1 MADSWE
7 DEEFDLPSS
16 APPTAVP
23 VSWEDEEEEEEDT
36 GAVAPGVAPKMSAA
50 KAAKSAAEKDARIA
64 AELETRLQMG
74 ETAEQRRLRERNRV
88 EEADND
94 LTEDLFGGG
103 GGAKGGG
110 GGSGLS
116 GLALKNMQDH
126 VKLALELS
134 ERMEASKPAHIAAFL
149 KELVSKTSA
158 KMTVDG
164 LSDLTN
170 HTIMFRDEKREAE
183 ERIATAKANKTNV
196 IANQR
201 ANKKKDCGR
210 GRRRKAHADV
220 FGGDFDGDG
229 IDSVGMD
236 YESKYDDFM

>member
-16 APPTAVP
+16 VPPTAVP
-23 VSWEDEEEEEEDT
+23 VSWEDEEEDQEDA
-36 GAVAPGVAPKMSAA
+36 GAVAPGLAPKMSAA

-64 AELETRLQMG
+64 AELETRLQLG

-103 GGAKGGG
+103 GAQGQGAGG
-110 GGSGLS
+110 GLS

-126 VKLALELS
+126 VKLAIELA
-134 ERMEASKPAHIAAFL
+134 ERMDSSKPAHMAAFM
-149 KELVSKTSA
+149 KELVTKLSS
-158 KMTVDG
+158 KMTADG
-164 LSDLTN
+164 LSDLVN
-170 HTIMFRDEKREAE
+170 HTTMFRDEKRQAE
-183 ERIATAKANKTNV
+183 ERIASAKANKTNV

-201 ANKKKDCGR
+201 ANKKKSIKKK
-210 GRRRKAHADV
+210 KA
-220 FGGDFDGDG
+220 
-229 IDSVGMD
+229 
-236 YESKYDDFM
+236 

>member
-7 DEEFDLPSS
+7 DEEFDLPSN
-16 APPTAVP
+16 APPTTAP

-64 AELETRLQMG
+64 AELETRLQLG

-103 GGAKGGG
+103 SAGGSG

-116 GLALKNMQDH
+116 GLALKSMQDH
-126 VKLALELS
+126 VKLAIELS
-134 ERMEASKPAHIAAFL
+134 ERMEASKPAHMAAFL
-149 KELVSKTSA
+149 KELVSKLST
-158 KMTVDG
+158 KMTADG

-170 HTIMFRDEKREAE
+170 HTIMFRDEKRVAE

-201 ANKKKDCGR
+201 ANKKKSIKKK
-210 GRRRKAHADV
+210 KASAHSDV

>member
-16 APPTAVP
+16 VPPTAVP
-23 VSWEDEEEEEEDT
+23 VSWEDEEEDQEDA
-36 GAVAPGVAPKMSAA
+36 GAVAPGLAPKMSAA
-50 KAAKSAAEKDARIA
+50 KAAKTAAEKDARIA
-64 AELETRLQMG
+64 AELETRLQLG

-103 GGAKGGG
+103 GARGQGAGG
-110 GGSGLS
+110 GLS

-126 VKLALELS
+126 VKLAIELA
-134 ERMEASKPAHIAAFL
+134 ERMDSSKPAHMTAFL
-149 KELVSKTSA
+149 KELVTKLSP
-158 KMTVDG
+158 KMTADG
-164 LSDLTN
+164 LTDLVN
-170 HTIMFRDEKREAE
+170 HTTMFRDEKRQAE
-183 ERIATAKANKTNV
+183 ERIASAKANKTNV

-201 ANKKKDCGR
+201 ANKKKSIKKK
-210 GRRRKAHADV
+210 KAHSDV

-229 IDSVGMD
+229 IDTVGMD